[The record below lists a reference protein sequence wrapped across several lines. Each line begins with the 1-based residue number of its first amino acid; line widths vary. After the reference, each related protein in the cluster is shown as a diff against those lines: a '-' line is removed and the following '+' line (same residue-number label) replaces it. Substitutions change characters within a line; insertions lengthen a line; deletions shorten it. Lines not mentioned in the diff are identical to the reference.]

1 MRTLIRQALVAV
13 ALSATW
19 CGQSTLANQAPE
31 MPLEQKVHEAT
42 IVGIGTVIA
51 VNVSDSRRIGMEHI
65 ATIRIDTL
73 LKGSPVSNIALVY
86 GTNVYE
92 LDPLCC
98 EIGVTY
104 LFFLQRDERGL
115 FTSING
121 PRGVYRI
128 DQPKVWPYTDL
139 KP

>member
-1 MRTLIRQALVAV
+1 MRALIWQALAV
-13 ALSATW
+13 MVL
-19 CGQSTLANQAPE
+19 STLWCSKAAWANEAPD

-42 IVGIGTVIA
+42 IVGIGTVTA
-51 VNVSDSRRIGMEHI
+51 VDVSDPRKIGMEHI

-73 LKGSPVSNIALVY
+73 LKGPPLSSIALVY
-86 GTNVYE
+86 GTSVYE

-98 EIGVTY
+98 EKGATY
-104 LFFLQRDERGL
+104 LFFLRRDKRGL
-115 FTSING
+115 FTSISG

-128 DQPKVWPYTDL
+128 DQPKTWPYTSL